1 MSRVIFKILG
11 PVTGF
16 PGTGYNER
24 KKAKD
29 KARLVYYANFPYHNS
44 KEKFISGKEA
54 KQYMEVFTSKN
65 KRIKHA
71 QFHAIVSAKGTSSDH
86 DELLQIG
93 LGIMEK
99 MGYSQNPTL
108 VFLHND
114 TKHQHLHIIS
124 TRVDKEGKKISDKFE
139 GIRANII
146 LTKLLNV
153 QKEENY
159 EKDKSEIL
167 NYRASTIP
175 QYILLCELRG
185 YRVQKNTDGLKL
197 FKYGTQRGTI
207 TNTELQEAQAK
218 AFNND
223 TNKIRAVLYKYKK
236 VHSSVLIHRNPRS
249 YEHHK
254 NQPGSELT
262 DYLHRLFGL
271 QFVYF
276 TAKGHGKPYG
286 YAIIDHKNK
295 VVYKGS
301 EIMKLDQLLSE
312 KPIEEKII
320 SENEKDGEVQQ
331 PHQYSDFQTGSNE
344 NSPLENTSQQPDKY
358 IPDLQVDRMIEKIEH
373 EAEKDIHKEQDAK
386 KRRRGRFI

>member
-1 MSRVIFKILG
+1 MSRVIFKILDS
-11 PVTGF
+11 VKGF
-16 PGTGYNER
+16 PGIRYNER
-24 KKAKD
+24 KKDKG

-44 KEKFISGKEA
+44 REKFISGKEA

-65 KRIKHA
+65 KRIKHP
-71 QFHAIVSAKGTSSDH
+71 QFHAIVSAKGTSPDH
-86 DELLQIG
+86 EELLQIG

-108 VFLHND
+108 VYLHND

-124 TRVDKEGKKISDKFE
+124 TRVDTEGKKISDKFE
-139 GIRANII
+139 GIRANNI
-146 LTKLLNV
+146 LTKLLNT

-185 YRVQKNTDGLKL
+185 YSVQKNTDALKL
-197 FKYGTQRGTI
+197 FKYGTQQGTI
-207 TNTELQEAQAK
+207 TTSELQEAQAK

-236 VHSSVLIHRNPRS
+236 VHSSLLTNRNPRS

-254 NQPGSELT
+254 KQPGSELT

-271 QFVYF
+271 QFVFF
-276 TAKGHGKPYG
+276 TAKGHDKPYG
-286 YAIIDHKNK
+286 YAVIDHKNK
-295 VVYKGS
+295 VVHKGS
-301 EIMKLDQLLSE
+301 EIMKLDQLISE
-312 KPIEEKII
+312 KPIEKII
-320 SENEKDGEVQQ
+320 SEDEKHSEVQQ

-344 NSPLENTSQQPDKY
+344 NNPLEKTSQHLDKY
-358 IPDLQVDRMIEKIEH
+358 IPYLQVDRMIEKIEH
-373 EAEKDIHKEQDAK
+373 EADQDIHKEQDAK